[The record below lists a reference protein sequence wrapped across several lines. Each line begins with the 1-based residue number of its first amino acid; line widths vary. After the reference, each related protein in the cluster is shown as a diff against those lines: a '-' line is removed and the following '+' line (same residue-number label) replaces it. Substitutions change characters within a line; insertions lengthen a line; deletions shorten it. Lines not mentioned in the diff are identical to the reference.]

1 MLESPVN
8 MVELTVA
15 QNENG
20 KPLIMPEVGQ
30 HNVVVCGMTYVNGV
44 EQLMICESLYEME
57 NEYAYSTVFSVT
69 ITRVCWYV
77 ADRQEC
83 EVALSG
89 MVANAV

>member
-20 KPLIMPEVGQ
+20 KPLSMPEVGQ

-44 EQLMICESLYEME
+44 E
-57 NEYAYSTVFSVT
+57 
-69 ITRVCWYV
+69 
-77 ADRQEC
+77 
-83 EVALSG
+83 
-89 MVANAV
+89 